1 MGVPGG
7 KERGTNRCIF
17 ELKMAPNFK
26 IFIRNICISKKQ
38 MNSKQDKLKN
48 AYTPKIMIKLLK
60 GREKKKEDLKG
71 TKGGNN
77 LCKNGPQ

>member
-17 ELKMAPNFK
+17 ELKMAKNFK
-26 IFIRNICISKKQ
+26 IFIRNICTSKKP

-48 AYTPKIMIKLLK
+48 TYAQKYHDQTVESQ
-60 GREKKKEDLKG
+60 RKKEDLKG

>member
-1 MGVPGG
+1 MRVPGG
-7 KERGTNRCIF
+7 KERGTSRCIF

-26 IFIRNICISKKQ
+26 IFIRNICTSKKPINFQ
-38 MNSKQDKLKN
+38 VGKTEKYLYAKTSWSNCWKLK
-48 AYTPKIMIKLLK
+48 
-60 GREKKKEDLKG
+60 KKKEDLKG